1 MVDES
6 DDEIDP
12 YAPYVRDEGMTLPEY
27 IASLLQAGKDHRH
40 PDFQLL
46 FRVFGKEKIYAYA
59 REYLAK
65 RNALREA
72 KKNERN

>member
-1 MVDES
+1 MMDDS

-27 IASLLQAGKDHRH
+27 IASLLQAGKDPRH

-46 FRVFGKEKIYAYA
+46 FRVFGKQKIYAYA

-65 RNALREA
+65 ERALKEA
-72 KKNERN
+72 RKT